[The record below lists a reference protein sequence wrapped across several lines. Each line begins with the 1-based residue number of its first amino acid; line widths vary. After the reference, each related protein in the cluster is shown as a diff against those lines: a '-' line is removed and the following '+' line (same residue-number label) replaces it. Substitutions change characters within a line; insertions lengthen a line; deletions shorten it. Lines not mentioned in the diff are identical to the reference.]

1 MLEKPEFA
9 SKSHLRGLCF
19 PTQKDFELGGEFVIE
34 YTKKGEKVTEDVA
47 DKIYATY
54 KKDGNL
60 VMRLASGMVNL
71 RPDRV
76 LDKLN
81 KILGEN
87 MSVTGI
93 CKIAQYVDIGGDLV
107 DADEFVKTV

>member
-1 MLEKPEFA
+1 
-9 SKSHLRGLCF
+9 
-19 PTQKDFELGGEFVIE
+19 
-34 YTKKGEKVTEDVA
+34 
-47 DKIYATY
+47 
-54 KKDGNL
+54 
-60 VMRLASGMVNL
+60 MRLASGMVNL

-76 LDKLN
+76 HDKLN

-93 CKIAQYVDIGGDLV
+93 CKIAQYVDVGGNLV